1 MKEVKKITERR
12 SFLKYAL
19 GVGTTIWLTP
29 TIITLSAKKGHACL
43 SGGKNWWDNCT
54 KDGGSWWDNWNTG
67 GSWDKENCGDK
78 NGGRGRRRRRRR

>member
-1 MKEVKKITERR
+1 MKEVKNITERR

-43 SGGKNWWDNCT
+43 SGGRNWNKSDNFDGGGSSWNNWWN
-54 KDGGSWWDNWNTG
+54 NWNG
-67 GSWDKENCGDK
+67 G
-78 NGGRGRRRRRRR
+78 GGRGRRGRRCK